1 MNKMKIRVFSF
12 MIAIAFSSCE
22 KNINFNLKN
31 AETVLV
37 VDAQIE
43 NNEYPTVVLTN
54 SLDYFGKISTDIL
67 ANTFIHNAEV
77 KISNGTVT
85 NALKEYAFPLGGG
98 YTGYVYSVDLAN
110 LATAFKGQ
118 FNKQYSLSILSGGK
132 SYSASTT
139 IPLLAKFPDSVWY
152 SPAPQN
158 PDTNK
163 RVMMVK
169 ATDPPGLG
177 NYIRYFTKKNSDP
190 VWPGANSVFDD
201 RIIDGTTYILQVDQG
216 INRNDPPKSDS
227 NFFKK
232 GDTVT
237 LKLCNID
244 KATYT
249 FWNTWEFN
257 QQSIGNPFSQ
267 PGKVIGNISNGGL
280 GAFCGYA
287 AWFNKQVV
295 K

>member
-1 MNKMKIRVFSF
+1 MKNKNIVYLVILLFL
-12 MIAIAFSSCE
+12 FSSCE
-22 KNINFNLKN
+22 KNIDFNLKN

-43 NNEYPTVVLTN
+43 NDEYPAVVLTK

-67 ANTFIHNAEV
+67 AGSFVHNADI
-77 KISNGTVT
+77 KISNGSITHT
-85 NALKEYAFPLGGG
+85 LKEYAFPLGGG
-98 YTGYVYSVDLAN
+98 YTGYIYSVDPAN
-110 LATAFKGQ
+110 PATMFKGQ
-118 FNKQYSLSILSGGK
+118 FNKQYELTINSGGK
-132 SYSASTT
+132 LYTAVTH
-139 IPLLAKFPDSVWY
+139 IPVLAKFPDSIWFRQ
-152 SPAPQN
+152 APQN

-163 RVMMVK
+163 RVMMIK

-177 NYIRYFTKKNSDP
+177 NYIRYFTKKNSQP
-190 VWPGANSVFDD
+190 FYPGANSVFDD
-201 RIIDGTTYILQVDQG
+201 RVIDGTTYTLQIDQG
-216 INRNDPPKSDS
+216 INRNDPPKADS
-227 NFFKK
+227 NFYSK

-237 LKLCNID
+237 FKLSNID

-249 FWNTWEFN
+249 FWNTWEFA

-267 PGKVIGNISNGGL
+267 PNKVIGNVSNGAL

-287 AWFNKQVV
+287 NWFQTQIV